1 MGLFR
6 MFAWS
11 CLART
16 PELAT
21 SFQCPHVSAAAHSLR
36 RWHALRTSF
45 ACRRLT
51 LLTDTKVLNRQ
62 WYKKLSSTN
71 AVEVTELRCRDYS
84 IEYQ

>member
-21 SFQCPHVSAAAHSLR
+21 SFQCPHVRAAAHSLR
-36 RWHALRTSF
+36 RWHVLRTSF
-45 ACRRLT
+45 LCRRLT
-51 LLTDTKVLNRQ
+51 LLTDTKSLDGQ
-62 WYKKLSSTN
+62 WS
-71 AVEVTELRCRDYS
+71 YS
-84 IEYQ
+84 FLLIAA